1 MNRDL
6 GVWTNEDSALVLID
20 YQPEQFESIRS
31 DTPQDLIELNTR
43 WLARVA
49 KAFDVPIVL
58 STVGVASGR
67 LSPTQPA
74 IAAELEGIEPIDRSS
89 MNSFEDQAFRE
100 AVAATGRQ
108 RLIFGALQTEV
119 CLTFA
124 VIEALKA
131 GYAAQFVA
139 DAVGGRSEVAHLTGI
154 ERMSLAGA
162 VPNTTLAVVMEWFR
176 DWAGPLA
183 DAAREVTVWYLA
195 EAGSPMRGPRSKTA
209 RNTSKRALP
218 ARLNPD
224 LPPGRA
230 SSSVR

>member
-6 GVWTNEDSALVLID
+6 GVWTSEDSALVLID

>member
-6 GVWTNEDSALVLID
+6 GVWTSEDSALVLID

-43 WLARVA
+43 WLARAA

-74 IAAELEGIEPIDRSS
+74 IAAELAGIEPIDRSS

-100 AVAATGRQ
+100 AVAATGRK

-131 GYAAQFVA
+131 GYEAQFVT
-139 DAVGGRSEVAHLTGI
+139 DAVGGRSEVAHRTGI

-176 DWAGPLA
+176 DWGGPLA

-195 EAGSPMRGPRSKTA
+195 EVSKVTDTVGIAGNEATLV
-209 RNTSKRALP
+209 RA
-218 ARLNPD
+218 AMA
-224 LPPGRA
+224 G
-230 SSSVR
+230 

>member
-43 WLARVA
+43 WLARAA
-49 KAFDVPIVL
+49 KSFDVPIVL

-100 AVAATGRQ
+100 AVAATGRK

-131 GYAAQFVA
+131 GYEAQFVT

-195 EAGSPMRGPRSKTA
+195 EVRKVTDTVGIAENEAALVRAAMAG
-209 RNTSKRALP
+209 
-218 ARLNPD
+218 
-224 LPPGRA
+224 
-230 SSSVR
+230 

>member
-6 GVWTNEDSALVLID
+6 GVWTNENSALVLID

-43 WLARVA
+43 WLARAA

-74 IAAELEGIEPIDRSS
+74 IAAELAGIEPIDRSS

-100 AVAATGRQ
+100 AVAATGRK

-131 GYAAQFVA
+131 GYEAQFVT
-139 DAVGGRSEVAHLTGI
+139 DAVGGRSEVAHRTGI

-176 DWAGPLA
+176 DWGGPLA

-195 EAGSPMRGPRSKTA
+195 EVSKVTDTVGIAGNEATLV
-209 RNTSKRALP
+209 RA
-218 ARLNPD
+218 AM
-224 LPPGRA
+224 A
-230 SSSVR
+230 E

>member
-20 YQPEQFESIRS
+20 YQPEQFGGIRS
-31 DTPQDLIELNTR
+31 ETPQDLIELNTR
-43 WLARVA
+43 WLVRAA
-49 KAFDVPIVL
+49 KAFGVPIVL
-58 STVGVASGR
+58 STVGVGSGR

-89 MNSFEDQAFRE
+89 MNSFEDQTFRE
-100 AVAATGRQ
+100 AVAATGRK

-139 DAVGGRSEVAHLTGI
+139 DAVGGRSEVAHRTGI

-195 EAGSPMRGPRSKTA
+195 EVSKVTDTVGIAENEAALVRAAMAG
-209 RNTSKRALP
+209 
-218 ARLNPD
+218 
-224 LPPGRA
+224 
-230 SSSVR
+230 

>member
-6 GVWTNEDSALVLID
+6 GVWTSEDSALVLID

-43 WLARVA
+43 WLARAA
-49 KAFDVPIVL
+49 KAFGVPIVL

-100 AVAATGRQ
+100 AVAATGRK

-131 GYAAQFVA
+131 GYEAQFVT

-195 EAGSPMRGPRSKTA
+195 EVSKVTDTVGIAANEAALIRAAMAG
-209 RNTSKRALP
+209 
-218 ARLNPD
+218 
-224 LPPGRA
+224 
-230 SSSVR
+230 

>member
-1 MNRDL
+1 MNREL
-6 GVWTNEDSALVLID
+6 GVWSSEECALVLID

-31 DTPQDLIELNTR
+31 ETPQDLIELNTR
-43 WLARVA
+43 WLARAA
-49 KAFDVPIVL
+49 KAFDVPIVP

-67 LSPTQPA
+67 LNPTPPA
-74 IAAELEGIEPIDRSS
+74 VAAELAGIEPIDRSS

-100 AVAATGRQ
+100 AVAATGRK

-131 GYAAQFVA
+131 GYEAQFVT
-139 DAVGGRSEVAHLTGI
+139 DAVGGRSEVAHVTGI
-154 ERMSLAGA
+154 KRMSLAGA

-176 DWAGPLA
+176 DWTGPLA

-195 EAGSPMRGPRSKTA
+195 EGSKVTDTGGVAENAAGLVRAAMA
-209 RNTSKRALP
+209 RHM
-218 ARLNPD
+218 
-224 LPPGRA
+224 G
-230 SSSVR
+230 

>member
-43 WLARVA
+43 WLARAA
-49 KAFDVPIVL
+49 KAFDVPVVL

-100 AVAATGRQ
+100 AVAATGRK

-176 DWAGPLA
+176 DWTGPLA
-183 DAAREVTVWYLA
+183 EPAREVTAWYLGEVPKVTNTVGVSEG
-195 EAGSPMRGPRSKTA
+195 EAA
-209 RNTSKRALP
+209 IAQAAL
-218 ARLNPD
+218 A
-224 LPPGRA
+224 G
-230 SSSVR
+230 

>member
-6 GVWTNEDSALVLID
+6 GVWTNENSALVLID

-43 WLARVA
+43 WLARAA

-100 AVAATGRQ
+100 VVAAAGRK

-131 GYAAQFVA
+131 GYEAQFVT
-139 DAVGGRSEVAHLTGI
+139 DAVGGRSEVAHRTGI

-176 DWAGPLA
+176 DWGGPLA

-195 EAGSPMRGPRSKTA
+195 EVSKVTDTVGIAGNEATLV
-209 RNTSKRALP
+209 RA
-218 ARLNPD
+218 AMA
-224 LPPGRA
+224 G
-230 SSSVR
+230 

>member
-6 GVWTNEDSALVLID
+6 GVWTNENSALVLID

-43 WLARVA
+43 WLARAA

-74 IAAELEGIEPIDRSS
+74 IAAELAGIEPIDRSS

-100 AVAATGRQ
+100 AVAATGRK

-131 GYAAQFVA
+131 GYEAQFVT

-176 DWAGPLA
+176 DWGGPLA

-195 EAGSPMRGPRSKTA
+195 EVSKVTDTVGIAGNEATLV
-209 RNTSKRALP
+209 RA
-218 ARLNPD
+218 AMA
-224 LPPGRA
+224 G
-230 SSSVR
+230 

>member
-43 WLARVA
+43 WLARAA

-100 AVAATGRQ
+100 AVAATGRK

-131 GYAAQFVA
+131 GYEAQFVT

-183 DAAREVTVWYLA
+183 DAAREVTMWYLA
-195 EAGSPMRGPRSKTA
+195 EVPKVTDTVGIAENEAALVRAAMAG
-209 RNTSKRALP
+209 
-218 ARLNPD
+218 
-224 LPPGRA
+224 
-230 SSSVR
+230 

>member
-6 GVWTNEDSALVLID
+6 GVWTNEDCALVLID
-20 YQPEQFESIRS
+20 YQPEQFESLRS
-31 DTPQDLIELNTR
+31 DTPADLIELHAR
-43 WLARVA
+43 WLARAA
-49 KAFDVPIVL
+49 KAFDVPVVL
-58 STVGVASGR
+58 STVGVESGR

-74 IAAELEGIEPIDRSS
+74 ILAELDGIEPIDRSS
-89 MNSFEDQAFRE
+89 MNSFEDQAFRA
-100 AVAATGRQ
+100 AVAATGRK

-131 GYAAQFVA
+131 GYEAQFVA
-139 DAVGGRSEVAHLTGI
+139 DAVGGRSEVAHRTGI

-183 DAAREVTVWYLA
+183 DAAREVTMWYLA
-195 EAGSPMRGPRSKTA
+195 EVSKVTDTVGIAENEAALVRAAMAG
-209 RNTSKRALP
+209 
-218 ARLNPD
+218 
-224 LPPGRA
+224 
-230 SSSVR
+230 

>member
-1 MNRDL
+1 MNRNL
-6 GVWTNEDSALVLID
+6 GVWTAEDCALVLID
-20 YQPEQFESIRS
+20 YQPPQFESIRS
-31 DTPQDLIELNTR
+31 DTPTELIELNTR
-43 WLARVA
+43 WLARAA

-58 STVGVASGR
+58 STIGVESGTNG
-67 LSPTQPA
+67 PTVPTILA
-74 IAAELEGIEPIDRSS
+74 DLEGIEPIDRTSTD
-89 MNSFEDQAFRE
+89 SFESKAFRD
-100 AVAATGRQ
+100 AVAATGRK

-131 GYAAQFVA
+131 GYEAQFVT

-195 EAGSPMRGPRSKTA
+195 EVSKMTDTVGIAENEAALVRAAMAG
-209 RNTSKRALP
+209 
-218 ARLNPD
+218 
-224 LPPGRA
+224 
-230 SSSVR
+230 

>member
-43 WLARVA
+43 WLARAA

-100 AVAATGRQ
+100 VVAAAGRK

-131 GYAAQFVA
+131 GYEAQFVT
-139 DAVGGRSEVAHLTGI
+139 DAVGGRSEVAHRTGI

-176 DWAGPLA
+176 DWGGPLA

-195 EAGSPMRGPRSKTA
+195 EVSKVTDTVGIAGNEATLV
-209 RNTSKRALP
+209 RA
-218 ARLNPD
+218 AMA
-224 LPPGRA
+224 G
-230 SSSVR
+230 